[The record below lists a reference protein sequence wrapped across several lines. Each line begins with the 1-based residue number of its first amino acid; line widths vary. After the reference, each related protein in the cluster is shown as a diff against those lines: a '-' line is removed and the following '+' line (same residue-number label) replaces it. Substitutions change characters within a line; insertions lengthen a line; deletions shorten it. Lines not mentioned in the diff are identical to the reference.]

1 MRSQSQLKK
10 TTLLAAFAAL
20 TFSTAALAQGA
31 GGPGTPWRGA
41 GAQPCFG
48 PDSGAT
54 LCAPAPR
61 TVAVKAGRLF
71 DSKPGQSVNNQTIPI
86 LGDPL
91 TDVGPPDQ
99 AQIPAGAPLIDL
111 SQAPGVPGV

>member
-1 MRSQSQLKK
+1 MRCQSQLKK
-10 TTLLAAFAAL
+10 TALLAAFAAL

-54 LCAPAPR
+54 VCAPAQR
-61 TVAVKAGRLF
+61 TEARKGGLLF
-71 DSKPGQSVNNQTIPI
+71 DTKARQIVNNQTNLI
-86 LGDPL
+86 LGDRTP
-91 TDVGPPDQ
+91 DSGPADQ
-99 AQIPAGAPLIDL
+99 G
-111 SQAPGVPGV
+111 